1 MLNDAV
7 WRLAAAVVGAY
18 AIAALVPLLKR
29 LLPQS
34 VAGWIGWLLAPAIW
48 ASVLLIPP
56 DRIGLR
62 ALAAFLVNEVAL
74 KVVDYFRRDRTEGLR
89 EYFWFLIPFP
99 TLAVVFPD
107 HKRRLARPDDS
118 WLHVLRIVL
127 GLLGILIGV
136 LVLIVARQVGVLRS
150 NFWLDHLVKAVFFI
164 STIESISQVLFAIER
179 LAGFRTTPVIQNAFL
194 SRTPAEFWRR
204 YNVRV
209 HDWMLRNVFRAAGG
223 GRAPIRGVVM
233 VFVFSGLLHELM
245 FGVAT
250 SVFDGAQLLF
260 FLLQIPAVLISGPL
274 ERFAQRKGALGRITA
289 HAITILFLASTS
301 VLFFKGMSRV
311 FPIVYA
317 SPSPW

>member
-1 MLNDAV
+1 MAV
-7 WRLAAAVVGAY
+7 AGSYAVAGLA
-18 AIAALVPLLKR
+18 PLLAR
-29 LLPQS
+29 LLPKTAQPS
-34 VAGWIGWLLAPAIW
+34 IGWLFAPAIW
-48 ASVLLIPP
+48 MSVLLIPA

-74 KVVDYFRRDRTEGLR
+74 KVVDYFRRERTGGLR

-107 HKRRLARPDDS
+107 HKRRLARPDDP
-118 WLHVLRIVL
+118 WPHVLRLVL
-127 GLLGILIGV
+127 GLLGVAVGV
-136 LVLIVARQVGVLRS
+136 LVLIAARHVAVLRS
-150 NFWLDHLVKAVFFI
+150 NFVLDHLLKVVFFI

-179 LAGFRTTPVIQNAFL
+179 LAGFRTTPVIHTAFL

-250 SVFDGAQLLF
+250 SVFDCSQLLF
-260 FLLQIPAVLISGPL
+260 FLLQIPAVLVSGPL
-274 ERFAQRKGALGRITA
+274 EQFARRTGTTGRIFA
-289 HAITILFLASTS
+289 HAVTFLFLAATS

-317 SPSPW
+317 NPSPW